1 MKIIKILTLF
11 AAFALIFGCDSGD
24 EVTYTSAENS
34 ASVTLSAASNP
45 LGGGLS
51 LQTGEAAEVA
61 LKAVDEYGD
70 PLAGAQVIF
79 LDSEGVIIF
88 DYTADVT
95 DASGNLT
102 FSVTADT
109 NYFEEKTGEI
119 VVRVT
124 DGRSSGRAVIK
135 YNIAPWSGELWSDGL
150 EVNASLMPGIYEHTT
165 EIALP
170 KGLEIASVSPLEL
183 GSSVN
188 VSVIKDN
195 SALSF
200 TAYSSATEGVETL
213 SVKLKGGSV
222 YNIPVNIVVR
232 DGSADKPFPINSV
245 SELRALAENSPF
257 NSYTYILE
265 NDMDLSGVNWRPID
279 NFTGTVDGNGH
290 SIIIGA
296 PFASVISPRGA
307 VFKNIRFVSSDNATP
322 VRQLASVYAA
332 ANAYFGGLIAMDAH
346 SLTLENVLI
355 EGGYRFESTLT
366 GAKYL
371 GLAVGVVRKLN
382 ADNVTVKGYL
392 DIAAPVAHAGLLAGS
407 IGGDGANAPTAAPP
421 LIAFSTARN
430 ITVEGRIDARLITA
444 STTNTLTGGIAG
456 RAIGLNISNC
466 AVRADITWNSPA
478 NYGGGLIGELA
489 QYNSIDRCYF
499 AGNFISDNATS
510 TVARYLG
517 GLVGSVLASGT
528 GSIISDSYS
537 AGTLTLS
544 GAAGAA
550 SYAGGIVGYNVARI
564 YILNTYSSAGV
575 DSIAY
580 AGGLSGYS
588 ITTGENTAYVSHSA
602 AMNSYIYGLTVARI
616 GNNLYEDSA
625 GNYSYRE
632 LLIKPG
638 SADEGSLKDGVSVSG
653 LDAEKPEFFINTVGF
668 SPDIWDTDYSSRGY
682 KLPILKGL
690 GEEQKNFPN

>member
-24 EVTYTSAENS
+24 EVTYNSAENS
-34 ASVTLSAASNP
+34 ASVTLSAAANT
-45 LGGGLS
+45 LALN
-51 LQTGEAAEVA
+51 TGEAVEIA
-61 LKAVDEYGD
+61 LKAVNEYGD
-70 PLAGAQVIF
+70 PLTGAQVAF
-79 LDSEGVIIF
+79 LDSEGVLDF
-88 DYTADVT
+88 DYTSYVT

-124 DGRSSGRAVIK
+124 DGRSSGRAVIM

-150 EVNASLMPGIYEHTT
+150 EVNASLMRGIYEHTT
-165 EIALP
+165 EIAVP
-170 KGLEIASVSPLEL
+170 KGLEIESVSPAEL
-183 GSSVN
+183 GGSVN

-200 TAYSSATEGVETL
+200 TAYSSAAEGAETL
-213 SVKLKGGSV
+213 SVKLKGGSI

-232 DGSADKPFPINSV
+232 DGSAEKPFPINSV

-257 NSYTYILE
+257 NSYNYILE

-307 VFKNIRFVSSDNATP
+307 VFKNIRFATSDNATP
-322 VRQLASVYAA
+322 VRQFAYATG
-332 ANAYFGGLIAMDAH
+332 NAYFGGLIAMDAH

-355 EGGYRFESTLT
+355 EGGYSFESTLT

-371 GLAVGVVRKLN
+371 GLAAGVVRKLN

-392 DIAAPVAHAGLLAGS
+392 DIAAPVTHAGLLAGS
-407 IGGDGANAPTAAPP
+407 IGGDGANAAPAAP
-421 LIAFSTARN
+421 LFIAFSTARN
-430 ITVEGRIDARLITA
+430 ITVEGRIDARATN
-444 STTNTLTGGIAG
+444 TTNTSTGGIAG
-456 RAIGLNISNC
+456 RAIGLDITNC
-466 AVRADITWNSPA
+466 AVRADITVNNPA
-478 NYGGGLIGELA
+478 NFGGGLIGELA
-489 QYNSIDRCYF
+489 QYNSIDRCYY

-510 TVARYLG
+510 TSTRYLG
-517 GLVGSVLASGT
+517 GLVGSVLATGT

-537 AGTLTLS
+537 AGTLSLS

-550 SYAGGIVGYNVARI
+550 SYAGGILGNNTAPMI
-564 YILNTYSSAGV
+564 YIINTYSSAGI
-575 DSIAY
+575 DSIAH
-580 AGGLSGYS
+580 AGGISGNS
-588 ITTGENTAYVSHSA
+588 VSAANKAYVSYSA
-602 AMNSYIYGLTVARI
+602 AMNSYIYGVTAIARI
-616 GNNLYEDSA
+616 GNNLHENSA

-638 SADEGSLKDGVSVSG
+638 PIEEGSLKDGVSVSG
-653 LDAEKPEFFINTVGF
+653 ADAEKPEFFINTVGF
-668 SPDIWDTDYSSRGY
+668 SPDIWDTDYSSRSY